1 MPWCLRAEIFSGPHP
16 RRLVDGTGRATG
28 RTICR
33 VLLQE
38 TESNRPLRFSA
49 RRSIV
54 RSKTLIIAANT
65 LRIFSL
71 LVAALE
77 RSRPATRRVFRVM
90 PASTRLLMAPLRRPP
105 ASTAPLASFPQLALK
120 PALLSVPRALTPMD
134 YPNAAHAALAP
145 TALLPA

>member
-1 MPWCLRAEIFSGPHP
+1 MFSGPP
-16 RRLVDGTGRATG
+16 TRRRLVDGTGTG

-38 TESNRPLRFSA
+38 TESYRPQRFSA

-54 RSKTLIIAANT
+54 RGKTIIIISAAKSVP
-65 LRIFSL
+65 IFSL
-71 LVAALE
+71 LFAALE
-77 RSRPATRRVFRVM
+77 RSRPATRRVYRVM
-90 PASTRLLMAPLRRPP
+90 PASTHRLMAPLRRPP
-105 ASTAPLASFPQLALK
+105 ASTAPLVSFPQLALK
-120 PALLSVPRALTPMD
+120 PALLSVPWALTPMD